1 VLGFYGLIQFIFI
14 AVALF
19 IVVLLTF
26 SCKEKKRFNSENSEQ
41 FNEEYINLDLDHSSR
56 TSNLRMSSL
65 FSSVKIIPLQITDNS
80 IIGTIDN
87 LQVTDDKLFVLDKI
101 NANSLFVFDMK
112 GKFLFKVGN
121 KGLGP
126 GEYSEISD
134 FTIDIVNKFIF
145 LLDNYRQIINVYN
158 LEDGVFQYDINIMN
172 SKYISYNVQ
181 YANGTLYADI
191 YNRENNNDKKQY
203 LLRSIDYK
211 TGKTTGF
218 YLDTNSYNKAYN
230 QIDYLGNKVF
240 FSRNNKPVFMQ
251 LFINS
256 IMMLFNE
263 DVEPY
268 IVLKSK
274 EFVEAKELAEAIGFS
289 ENNNFLSSYFFTKNK
304 FHTLENFIETD
315 HFILIKCY
323 FNNLVQYLYF
333 DKEVKKTT
341 VHNIL
346 YDDVLFKDFD
356 IKTNKTRAN
365 FLCSTE
371 IGVYACLSNDNLS
384 YLIND
389 FNKKELNLNQSDSKF
404 FSQLNEE
411 SNPIILL
418 YEYK

>member
-1 VLGFYGLIQFIFI
+1 MKNDFASLFIFI
-14 AVALF
+14 AVVLF

-158 LEDGVFQYDINIMN
+158 LEDGVFQYDINIVN
-172 SKYISYNVQ
+172 SNYISYNIQ
-181 YANGTLYADI
+181 YANGALYADI

-203 LLRSIDYK
+203 LLRSI
-211 TGKTTGF
+211 
-218 YLDTNSYNKAYN
+218 
-230 QIDYLGNKVF
+230 
-240 FSRNNKPVFMQ
+240 
-251 LFINS
+251 
-256 IMMLFNE
+256 
-263 DVEPY
+263 
-268 IVLKSK
+268 
-274 EFVEAKELAEAIGFS
+274 
-289 ENNNFLSSYFFTKNK
+289 
-304 FHTLENFIETD
+304 
-315 HFILIKCY
+315 
-323 FNNLVQYLYF
+323 
-333 DKEVKKTT
+333 
-341 VHNIL
+341 
-346 YDDVLFKDFD
+346 
-356 IKTNKTRAN
+356 
-365 FLCSTE
+365 
-371 IGVYACLSNDNLS
+371 
-384 YLIND
+384 
-389 FNKKELNLNQSDSKF
+389 
-404 FSQLNEE
+404 
-411 SNPIILL
+411 
-418 YEYK
+418 

>member
-1 VLGFYGLIQFIFI
+1 MKNDFASLFIFI

-158 LEDGVFQYDINIMN
+158 LEDGVFQYDINIVN
-172 SKYISYNVQ
+172 SNYISYNIQ
-181 YANGTLYADI
+181 YANGALYADI
-191 YNRENNNDKKQY
+191 YNRENHNDKKQY

-230 QIDYLGNKVF
+230 QIGYLGNKVF
-240 FSRNNKPVFMQ
+240 FSRNSKPVFMQ
-251 LFINS
+251 LFINTL
-256 IMMLFNE
+256 MMLFNE

-268 IVLKSK
+268 IVLMSE
-274 EFVEAKELAEAIGFS
+274 EFVEEKELAEAIGFS

-371 IGVYACLSNDNLS
+371 IGVYAYLSNDNLS

-404 FSQLNEE
+404 FDQLNEE
-411 SNPIILL
+411 SNPILLL